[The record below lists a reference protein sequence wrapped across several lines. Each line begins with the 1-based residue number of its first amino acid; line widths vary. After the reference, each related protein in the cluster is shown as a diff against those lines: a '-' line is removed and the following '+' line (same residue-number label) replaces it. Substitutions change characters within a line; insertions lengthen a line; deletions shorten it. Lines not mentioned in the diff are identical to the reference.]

1 MRNVF
6 LATIL
11 AVSTKAIFAPRLPAQ
26 AQDQQCIKGRGC
38 VPASQRSYNACFAQV
53 DSGAVPRS
61 RPSAG
66 AGPRPYARCPDP
78 ARE

>member
-26 AQDQQCIKGRGC
+26 AQDQQCIKAVARARITAKLQCLLCPGR
-38 VPASQRSYNACFAQV
+38 
-53 DSGAVPRS
+53 
-61 RPSAG
+61 
-66 AGPRPYARCPDP
+66 
-78 ARE
+78 